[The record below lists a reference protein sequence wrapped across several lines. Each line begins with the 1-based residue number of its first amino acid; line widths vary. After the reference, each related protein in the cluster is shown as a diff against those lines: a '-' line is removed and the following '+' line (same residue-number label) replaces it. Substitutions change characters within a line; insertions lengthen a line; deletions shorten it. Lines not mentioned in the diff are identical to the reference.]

1 MEKTGLKVENAAA
14 AAAGGGGGA
23 GDRGGLAAEPR
34 EEMYQQQAEHLI
46 KRGIHGQ
53 ALEYLKQA
61 LEINPESK
69 VSFSLRI
76 QSAKLTC
83 TEHTV
88 HIVKRSAMQYLSNIR
103 TYCTMGTMAACISWT
118 I

>member
-1 MEKTGLKVENAAA
+1 MTGSSGMHGGGGGGGGINGIKLEGHNSISA

-83 TEHTV
+83 TEYTV
-88 HIVKRSAMQYLSNIR
+88 HIVKRSAM
-103 TYCTMGTMAACISWT
+103 
-118 I
+118 